1 MQTSYPPAARKNN
14 GNAIASLVLG
24 ILSWLLFLMTIC
36 LNWVILPVITIA
48 TLGVGFIFYLCTG
61 ALACISPIGW
71 LIGFVLGH
79 KAKKQILQT
88 GEGGTGMATTGYI
101 LNLIG
106 LILTLIT
113 LCGVIAILAVSGT
126 AGLVQYFGS
135 LKP

>member
-1 MQTSYPPAARKNN
+1 MQTSYPPAAKKNN

-24 ILSWLLFLMTIC
+24 ILSWLLFLMTVC
-36 LNWVILPVITIA
+36 LNWVILPVITVA
-48 TLGVGFIFYLCTG
+48 TLGAGFIFYLCTG
-61 ALACISPIGW
+61 ALACVSPIGW

-88 GEGGTGMATTGYI
+88 GESGAGMATTGYI

-126 AGLVQYFGS
+126 AGLSQYLGS